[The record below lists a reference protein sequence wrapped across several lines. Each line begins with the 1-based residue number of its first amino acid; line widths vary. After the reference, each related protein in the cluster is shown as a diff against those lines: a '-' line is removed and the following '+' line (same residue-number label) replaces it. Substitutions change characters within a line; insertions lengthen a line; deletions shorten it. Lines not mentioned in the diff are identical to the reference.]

1 MAKMKNIF
9 ILIIVFVSYNCNA
22 PQEHADKIKLE
33 FRLAETQ
40 PGPGLK
46 EMSMYKTGDKFYVH
60 NRILLTNDDI
70 KSARFTLWQNH
81 PGIELSMTDSGKAKW
96 AGITGQNM
104 GKNIA
109 MILDGKLV
117 CAPLVRAR
125 IDVGIAIIN
134 GLFTEKEARRIA
146 SGLSSE

>member
-1 MAKMKNIF
+1 MKKVIA
-9 ILIIVFVSYNCNA
+9 LIIVVMLYGCNV
-22 PQEHADKIKLE
+22 PQKHADKIKLE

-96 AGITGQNM
+96 AGITGQNI

-146 SGLSSE
+146 AGLSSE

>member
-1 MAKMKNIF
+1 MKRVIA
-9 ILIIVFVSYNCNA
+9 LIIIVTLYGCNSA
-22 PQEHADKIKLE
+22 QKQPDKIKLE
-33 FRLAETQ
+33 FRVAETQ

-46 EMSMYKTGDKFYVH
+46 EMSMYKTGDRFYVH
-60 NRILLTNDDI
+60 NKILLTNDDI

-96 AGITGQNM
+96 ARITEQNI
-104 GKNIA
+104 GKNIG

-146 SGLSSE
+146 AGLLSE

>member
-1 MAKMKNIF
+1 MKRVIA
-9 ILIIVFVSYNCNA
+9 LIIIVTLYGCNSA
-22 PQEHADKIKLE
+22 QKQPDKIKLE
-33 FRLAETQ
+33 FRVAETQ

-46 EMSMYKTGDKFYVH
+46 EMSMYKTGDRFYVH
-60 NRILLTNDDI
+60 NKILLTNDDI

-96 AGITGQNM
+96 ARITEQNI
-104 GKNIA
+104 GKNIG

-117 CAPLVRAR
+117 CAPLVRTR

-146 SGLSSE
+146 AGLLSE